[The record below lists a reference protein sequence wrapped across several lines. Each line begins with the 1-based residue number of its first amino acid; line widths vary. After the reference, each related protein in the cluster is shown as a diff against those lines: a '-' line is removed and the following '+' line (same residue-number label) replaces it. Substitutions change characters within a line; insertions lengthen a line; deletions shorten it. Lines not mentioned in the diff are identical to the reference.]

1 MDMVDVGVESC
12 KTVLLSLSLW
22 TQRQYINSLLIII
35 IITIKINNWKNQRT
49 AQCSVGVAVSD
60 E

>member
-1 MDMVDVGVESC
+1 VDMVDVGVESC

-35 IITIKINNWKNQRT
+35 ITIKINNWKNQRT
-49 AQCSVGVAVSD
+49 AQCSVGVAVAD